1 MYDLED
7 GKMQH
12 YGIVFNEMKGVYHSL
27 DAIFTE
33 NLNKN
38 LYKGSV
44 CHSSGRDPAE
54 ITDLIY

>member
-1 MYDLED
+1 
-7 GKMQH
+7 MQ
-12 YGIVFNEMKGVYHSL
+12 YKGIVFNEMKGVYQSS

-44 CHSSGRDPAE
+44 YSHSSGGDPAE
-54 ITDLIY
+54 ITDLTY